1 MFCENKFLR
10 LGQTGFSCW
19 GSIFAIS
26 ESAQYPALIILS
38 FLLSTCNRNTYFK
51 TILSVRQYFSEKKRP
66 VVIEQTQFLGT
77 VFLCSEFKLEHT
89 VFPLE

>member
-1 MFCENKFLR
+1 MR

-26 ESAQYPALIILS
+26 ESTQCPALIILS
-38 FLLSTCNRNTYFK
+38 FLLSTCNRNTYFQ

-66 VVIEQTQFLGT
+66 VVIEQTRFLGT

>member
-1 MFCENKFLR
+1 MR

-26 ESAQYPALIILS
+26 ESTQYPALIILS
-38 FLLSTCNRNTYFK
+38 FLLGTCNRNTYFQ

-66 VVIEQTQFLGT
+66 VVIEQTRFLGT
-77 VFLCSEFKLEHT
+77 VFLCSEFNLEHI

>member
-1 MFCENKFLR
+1 MR
-10 LGQTGFSCW
+10 SGQTGFSCW

-26 ESAQYPALIILS
+26 ESTQYPALIILS
-38 FLLSTCNRNTYFK
+38 FLLSACNRNTYFQ
-51 TILSVRQYFSEKKRP
+51 TILIRVRQYFSEKKRP
-66 VVIEQTQFLGT
+66 VVFEQTRFLGT